1 MKDILTNQH
10 NYLSHKNRSN
20 YMRINK
26 IILITLFSIFSSFS
40 FASSE
45 EITSQVDIPEGLKD
59 CKFYKS
65 IVSRK
70 ISDINLYVVR
80 CQGND
85 NVSASVNGKYPIRTT
100 LIEGNQ
106 INEKEVITLNGKKYI
121 KKDELIKNTK
131 TINLNGFEY
140 IELK

>member
-1 MKDILTNQH
+1 
-10 NYLSHKNRSN
+10 
-20 YMRINK
+20 MRISK

-70 ISDINLYVVR
+70 LSDINLYVVR
-80 CQGND
+80 CKGND
-85 NVSASVNGKYPIRTT
+85 NVSASVNGKYPIRTN
-100 LIEGNQ
+100 LIENSF
-106 INEKEVITLNGKKYI
+106 NEKDLITLDGKKYI
-121 KKDELIKNTK
+121 KKDALIKNTK

>member
-1 MKDILTNQH
+1 
-10 NYLSHKNRSN
+10 
-20 YMRINK
+20 MRISK
-26 IILITLFSIFSSFS
+26 IVLITLFSIFSSFS

-45 EITSQVDIPEGLKD
+45 EITNQVDIPEGLKD

-121 KKDELIKNTK
+121 KKDELMKNTN